1 MDVFWIVFII
11 VLAVMFLFSLYL
23 FALNSHNDKKIKEG
37 LLKRELLIK
46 KIETNVKVFIE
57 NANFFEPIMR
67 WQNKDIYKFIYN
79 KGYLYEFSD
88 LLSEA
93 DNKIGVD
100 ENMLYF
106 DRICYKRVN
115 NPDLFISKYSENL

>member
-1 MDVFWIVFII
+1 MDGFWVVFIVI
-11 VLAVMFLFSLYL
+11 LAVMFLFSLYL

-46 KIETNVKVFIE
+46 KIETNVKVFME

-100 ENMLYF
+100 ENALYF
-106 DRICYKRVN
+106 DRMFYKRVN
-115 NPDLFISKYSENL
+115 NPDVFISKYSERL